1 MRIFGRSS
9 SHYTRLPRLIA
20 EELQVPYEL
29 VPVFD
34 MQDLD
39 AAAYGGH
46 PAMKLPT
53 LHDGDM
59 QVFGALNMCRAIA
72 ERAEATHRICWPEDL
87 TDAAPRNA
95 QELVWHCMA
104 AQVQCVFGTHIAELP
119 ADNIYFTKARA
130 GLEGS
135 LRWLDSHLQQA
146 LAARPAGCEF
156 GILEASLFCLLD
168 HLRFRPT
175 VPVAPYTALSEFA
188 KEFGRRAAAQRTP
201 YTFDPRPS

>member
-20 EELQVPYEL
+20 EELEVPYEL

-34 MQDLD
+34 MQEFD

-53 LHDGDM
+53 LHDGDKRI
-59 QVFGALNMCRAIA
+59 FGALNICRAIA
-72 ERAEATHRICWPEDL
+72 ERAESQHRVCWPEDL
-87 TDAAPRNA
+87 TDSVSRNA

-104 AQVQCVFGTHIAELP
+104 AQVQCVFGTQIAKLP

-135 LRWLDSHLQQA
+135 LRWLDEHLARA
-146 LAARPAGCEF
+146 LAAQPSGF
-156 GILEASLFCLLD
+156 QISILEASLFCLID

-175 VPVAPYTALSEFA
+175 VPVEPYATLREFA
-188 KEFGRRAAAQRTP
+188 EEFARRPAAQRTP